1 MKTRFIVV
9 EGCLGL
15 GWKDY
20 LTFLDRSPYS
30 IQLLTSSLAPNQPIQ
45 ETEEVR
51 VETLNYTLWP
61 FQQRILDEIS
71 GDTLILGLPTGLG
84 KTYLAGAYLRRE
96 SAQKSLRVLFLTPSV
111 PLGVQQALFA
121 QRMLNLEDAYF
132 ISGNIPPDK
141 RNALRVWNTGFAVS
155 TPQTFYND
163 VLYPFASSFEE
174 ARRVGNPIP
183 MLSEVFKGACFTFP
197 YSIVVADECQGY
209 IGETDGYS
217 ILLAAKACGSRI
229 LALSATP
236 QLHAPRR
243 LEELRKIFDQIEVF
257 SVEDPEIKR
266 YLPDRVVVLVRV
278 YAPESLLN
286 VYTQLGRVAQR
297 YQKRIREIYGP
308 EHVRRYCK
316 EHGLCVGLLALK
328 MLKFRLVEDGASSV
342 LRYGTWRFKELRQP
356 LKELNGKTIYE
367 IYQEAVKERFNHKIF
382 AAMRVLRQEFFEKAI
397 VFMESVEAAKQLG
410 SMLQKSYGM
419 ENVAVL
425 VGKGNMSMEQQASA
439 LLQFEEKAR
448 ILVCTSIG
456 EEGLD
461 MPTADIE
468 VWLDPPSNPKKWIQ
482 RFGRILRQPGD
493 KKLARTYALI
503 SMRTHEKNKLLSVKR
518 KAENVYGFTQRLV
531 VKTRTRAL
539 PKEQKTLT
547 QYLRRD
553 HV

>member
-1 MKTRFIVV
+1 M
-9 EGCLGL
+9 

-20 LTFLDRSPYS
+20 LAFLDESPYS
-30 IQLLTSSLAPNQPIQ
+30 MRLLTSSLAPSQPISTPQ
-45 ETEEVR
+45 EVR
-51 VETLNYTLWP
+51 VEALSYTLRP
-61 FQQRILDEIS
+61 FQQKILDKIG

-84 KTYLAGAYLRRE
+84 KTYLAGAYLQRE
-96 SAQKSLRVLFLTPSV
+96 SIRKPLRVLFLTPSV

-121 QRMLNLEDAYF
+121 RRMLNLEDACF
-132 ISGNIPPDK
+132 ISGNIAPEK

-163 VLYPFASSFEE
+163 VLSPFASSLEE
-174 ARRVGNPIP
+174 ARKVDKPID
-183 MLSEVFKGACFTFP
+183 MLSEVLSGTGFTFP
-197 YSIVVADECQGY
+197 YDVVVADECQGY

-236 QLHAPRR
+236 QLHAPKR
-243 LEELRKIFDQIEVF
+243 LEELRKVFDQIEVF

-266 YLPDRVVVLVRV
+266 YVPERVVFLVRV
-278 YAPESLLN
+278 YAPESLLS
-286 VYTQLGRVAQR
+286 VYGQLGRVAQR
-297 YQKRIREIYGP
+297 YQRRIREVYGP
-308 EHVRRYCK
+308 EHLRKYCK

-342 LRYGTWRFKELRQP
+342 LKYGTWKLRELRQP
-356 LKELNGKTIYE
+356 VKELDGKSVYE
-367 IYQEAVKERFNHKIF
+367 VYQQALKKGFNHKIF
-382 AAMRVLRQEFFEKAI
+382 AAMRILKQELFEKAI

-410 SMLQKSYGM
+410 AMLHKSYGV
-419 ENVAVL
+419 EDVAVL
-425 VGKGNMSMEQQASA
+425 VGKGSMTMEQQASA
-439 LLQFEEKAR
+439 LLQFKEKAR

-461 MPTADIE
+461 IPTADIE

-493 KKLARTYALI
+493 KRLARTYALI
-503 SMRTHEKNKLLSVKR
+503 SLRTHEKNKLLSVKR
-518 KAENVYGFTQRLV
+518 KAEKVYGFTQRLV
-531 VKTRTRAL
+531 VRARAKAL

-547 QYLRRD
+547 QYLR
-553 HV
+553 